1 MASNRRIQV
10 SDLDFDQI
18 RANLKT
24 FMQGQETF
32 SDYNFDGSALSV
44 LLDVLAYNTHYNALY
59 TNLAVN
65 EMFLDSAS
73 KRSSAVSIANNF
85 GYIPKSATA
94 ARATLAISVLN
105 PSATAQT
112 LTIPKWSPFSTM
124 IDNQSYT
131 FYTIQDY
138 TANLSNGA
146 YVFPYVEI
154 FEGSPRSLTF
164 VCTELNQKFTIP
176 YKDIDLSTLSVT
188 VQSTGENP
196 DYSRYTVAN
205 RVLSLNAESEVYF
218 VKELEDETYQ
228 IWFGSNN
235 LGKPLAAGNVVSVQ
249 GLLTNKAQG
258 NGASIFTY
266 TGTGL
271 GGTVVPSVVS
281 AAFGGEEKES
291 LDEIKYNVTQS
302 FFDQNRCVTPVD
314 FMSVIKRY
322 YEDVDSVIVWGGEDN
337 APPVYG
343 KVFISVKPA
352 NKAYLTPAEE
362 NYIKETILEPRSV
375 VSVTP
380 EFVRPSYIEL
390 EIDTTVYYNKSVTT
404 RSADNLKAAIT
415 QTIQDYRNTNL
426 KKFDGVFRMSKFSA
440 AIDAVDP
447 SIQSNITRLKAYIEV
462 APKYNSYAEYRLNL
476 VNPIYSEGVPE
487 EAFSST
493 GFYID
498 DTDNVYYLDDD
509 GVGNIRLFRKIEGT
523 GERVIQNAKIGSIDY
538 STGTVKISNLRIT
551 SLFDANMYF
560 IIKTASFDVVSIRNQ
575 IVDIPAKRV
584 TVSLIEDSIAAG
596 TMIGGTNYKFT
607 ASRS

>member
-24 FMQGQETF
+24 FMQGQDTF

-85 GYIPKSATA
+85 GYTPKSATA
-94 ARATLAISVLN
+94 AKAVLSITVSN
-105 PSATAQT
+105 SAATAQT

-124 IDNQSYT
+124 IDNQAYT

-176 YKDIDLSTLSVT
+176 YKDIDLATLSVT
-188 VQSTGENP
+188 VQPTGENP
-196 DYSRYTVAN
+196 DYSRYVVAN
-205 RVLSLNAESEVYF
+205 QVLSLNAESEVYF

-235 LGKPLAAGNVVSVQ
+235 LGKPIATGNVISIQ

-291 LDEIKYNVTQS
+291 IDEIKYNVTQS

-314 FMSVIKRY
+314 FMSIIKRY

-337 APPVYG
+337 DPPVYG

-362 NYIKETILEPRSV
+362 NFIKQNILQPRIV

-404 RSADNLKAAIT
+404 RSADNLKSAIT
-415 QTIQDYRNTNL
+415 QAIQDYRNTNL

-447 SIQSNITRLKAYIEV
+447 SIQSNITRLKAYIEI

-476 VNPIYSEGVPE
+476 VNPIYSEGFPE
-487 EAFSST
+487 EAFTST

-509 GVGNIRLFRKIEGT
+509 GVGNVRLFRKIEGT
-523 GERVIQNAKIGSIDY
+523 GEKIIQNAKIGSIDY

-596 TMIGGTNYKFT
+596 TMIGGTNYTFT

>member
-18 RANLKT
+18 RANLKA
-24 FMQGQETF
+24 FMEGQDTF

-85 GYIPKSATA
+85 GYTPKSSTA
-94 ARATLAISVLN
+94 AKAALSITVFS
-105 PSATAQT
+105 PSSTAQT

-138 TANLSNGA
+138 TANLSNGS

-154 FEGSPRSLTF
+154 YEGSPRSLTF

-176 YKDIDLSTLSVT
+176 YKDIDLATLSVT
-188 VQSTGENP
+188 VQPTGENP
-196 DYSRYTVAN
+196 DYSRYVVAN
-205 RVLSLNAESEVYF
+205 QVLNLTAESEVYF
-218 VKELEDETYQ
+218 IKELEDETYQ
-228 IWFGSNN
+228 ISFGSNN
-235 LGKPLAAGNVVSVQ
+235 LGKPLTTGNVVMIQ
-249 GLLTNKAQG
+249 GLLTNKTEG
-258 NGASIFTY
+258 NGASVFTY

-271 GGTVVPSVVS
+271 GGTVVPSVIS
-281 AAFGGEEKES
+281 AAFGGAEKES
-291 LDEIKYNVTQS
+291 IDEIKYNVTQS

-337 APPVYG
+337 DPPVYG

-362 NYIKETILEPRSV
+362 NFIKQTILEPRSV

-390 EIDTTVYYNKSVTT
+390 EIDTTVYYNKSATT
-404 RSADNLKAAIT
+404 RSADNLKSSIVQA
-415 QTIQDYRNTNL
+415 IQDYRNTNL

-462 APKYNSYAEYRLNL
+462 VPKYNSYAEYRLNL
-476 VNPIYSEGVPE
+476 VNPIYSEQVPE
-487 EAFSST
+487 EALYST

-498 DTDNVYYLDDD
+498 NTDNVYYLDDD
-509 GVGNIRLFRKIEGT
+509 GVGNVRLFRKIEGT
-523 GERVIQNAKIGSIDY
+523 GEKIIQNPKIGSIDY
-538 STGTVKISNLRIT
+538 TNGSIRISNLRIT
-551 SLFDANMYF
+551 SLFEANLYF

-575 IVDIPAKRV
+575 IVDIPTKRV
-584 TVSLIEDSIAAG
+584 TVSLVEDSIAAG
-596 TMIGGTNYKFT
+596 TMIGGTNYTFT
-607 ASRS
+607 SSRS

>member
-24 FMQGQETF
+24 FMQGQDTF

-85 GYIPKSATA
+85 GYTPKSATA
-94 ARATLAISVLN
+94 AKAVLSITVSN
-105 PSATAQT
+105 SAATAQT
-112 LTIPKWSPFSTM
+112 LTIPKWSPFGTM
-124 IDNQSYT
+124 IDNQAYT

-164 VCTELNQKFTIP
+164 ICTELNQKFTIP
-176 YKDIDLSTLSVT
+176 YKDIDLATLSVT
-188 VQSTGENP
+188 VQPTGENP
-196 DYSRYTVAN
+196 DYSRYMLAN

-218 VKELEDETYQ
+218 IKELEDETYQ
-228 IWFGSNN
+228 ISFGSNN
-235 LGKPLAAGNVVSVQ
+235 LGKPLSTGNVISIQ

-314 FMSVIKRY
+314 FMSIIKRY

-337 APPVYG
+337 DPPVYG

-362 NYIKETILEPRSV
+362 NYIKQSILQPRTV

-404 RSADNLKAAIT
+404 RSADNLKSAVT
-415 QTIQDYRNTNL
+415 QAIQDYRNTNL

-440 AIDAVDP
+440 AVDAVDP
-447 SIQSNITRLKAYIEV
+447 SIQSNITRIKAYVEI
-462 APKYNSYAEYRLNL
+462 APKYNSYSEYRLNL

-487 EAFSST
+487 EAFTST

-509 GVGNIRLFRKIEGT
+509 GVGNVRLFRKIEGT
-523 GERVIQNAKIGSIDY
+523 GEKVVQNAKIGSIDY
-538 STGTVKISNLRIT
+538 ATGTIKISNLRIT
-551 SLFDANMYF
+551 SLFDANFYF

-575 IVDIPAKRV
+575 IVDIPVKRV

-596 TMIGGTNYKFT
+596 TMIGGTNYTFT